1 MASGP
6 VTSWQ
11 TDQGKVET
19 GRFYF
24 LGLSEITVD
33 GECNHEI
40 KSHLLLGRKAM
51 TNLDSLA
58 DKGPYRQRSV
68 KTSFSSHVWMSELDR
83 HNGWVPKK
91 QCFLIMVLGK
101 TLESPLDRKGIQ
113 PVNAK
118 GNQSWIFIERTD
130 AEAEASILWPP
141 DAKIRVIEKDPDAG
155 KNWRQKE
162 KGAGEDEMVR

>member
-19 GRFYF
+19 GRVYF

-51 TNLDSLA
+51 RNLDSLA

-68 KTSFSSHVWMSELDR
+68 KTSFSSHV
-83 HNGWVPKK
+83 
-91 QCFLIMVLGK
+91 
-101 TLESPLDRKGIQ
+101 
-113 PVNAK
+113 
-118 GNQSWIFIERTD
+118 
-130 AEAEASILWPP
+130 
-141 DAKIRVIEKDPDAG
+141 
-155 KNWRQKE
+155 
-162 KGAGEDEMVR
+162 

>member
-40 KSHLLLGRKAM
+40 KSHLLLGRKAV

-58 DKGPYRQRSV
+58 DKGPYRQRFV
-68 KTSFSSHVWMSELDR
+68 KTSFSSHMWMSELDY
-83 HNGWVPKK
+83 HKGWVPKK

-101 TLESPLDRKGIQ
+101 TLESPLDRMGIK
-113 PVNAK
+113 PVNLK

-130 AEAEASILWPP
+130 AEAEAPILWPP
-141 DAKIRVIEKDPDAG
+141 DAKIRVIEKDLDAG

-162 KGAGEDEMVR
+162 KGAGEDETVR